1 MSKIALT
8 PSATGTGVFT
18 ISSPAT
24 NTNRTLTLPDE
35 AGTVLTSAS
44 SLASANLTGSV
55 PSSAMPAG
63 SVLQVVSSV
72 FTTTFTHS
80 NTSFTDVGH
89 SVSITPK
96 SASSVLYLDWAGN
109 LSTNAIIGMVLA
121 IREGSTSI
129 GGGAD
134 SQGSVFYYDS
144 TYTNNTHN
152 NQSCITSTPSTG
164 LTARTFKIST
174 KVSHGS
180 GTNGAKYEGEW
191 VLVCLELWR

>member
-63 SVLQVVSSV
+63 SVIQVVQAATSTQVLSGTSTGTYFDV
-72 FTTTFTHS
+72 GLSANITPQFTTSKILVIVSLRLFAQP
-80 NTSFTDVGH
+80 NTTCIVRTLRDAVFIHGISRYGLTDTSTVGNGDYY
-89 SVSITPK
+89 V
-96 SASSVLYLDWAGN
+96 ASVLDAPNTNSVLTYKTEVGRGAGSNSWYAQLDGN
-109 LSTNAIIGMVLA
+109 
-121 IREGSTSI
+121 
-129 GGGAD
+129 
-134 SQGSVFYYDS
+134 
-144 TYTNNTHN
+144 
-152 NQSCITSTPSTG
+152 PSTIT
-164 LTARTFKIST
+164 LMEIA
-174 KVSHGS
+174 
-180 GTNGAKYEGEW
+180 A
-191 VLVCLELWR
+191 